1 MIQGSNC
8 KEKLDASHLGVKG
21 LRILDST
28 VNAGKILYTVPID
41 RIISKAGTPNANM

>member
-1 MIQGSNC
+1 MIQGSYF

-21 LRILDST
+21 LRILGSV

-41 RIISKAGTPNANM
+41 RIINKAGTPNANM

>member
-1 MIQGSNC
+1 MTKGSHC